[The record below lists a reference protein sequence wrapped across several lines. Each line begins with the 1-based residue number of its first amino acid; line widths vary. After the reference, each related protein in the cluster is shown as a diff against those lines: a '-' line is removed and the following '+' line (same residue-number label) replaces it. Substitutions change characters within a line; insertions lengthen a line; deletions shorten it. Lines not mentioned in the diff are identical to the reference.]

1 MVKAEVTA
9 KSGSHLENHSKP
21 PIEPFHRTRKAS
33 LAQIQDPVVSKLW
46 DNERAN
52 LYPMQFHIAML
63 SSFINSRDF
72 NSHQTKRSWSRY
84 DPARDTAHHFV
95 CLGVYH
101 PLRTASFRLKFQ
113 SSRYR
118 TQIFISRPT
127 FEKSTERLLTYAN
140 LCRKAELR
148 GWSNG
153 WREKKFMDSR
163 NFDVVR
169 LPRFRVGAS
178 AKAKH

>member
-101 PLRTASFRLKFQ
+101 PLRTASFRLEFQ

-118 TQIFISRPT
+118 TQIFISRST
-127 FEKSTERLLTYAN
+127 LKSLLKDSSHTQICVGRQSCEDGRTDEERRNSWT
-140 LCRKAELR
+140 
-148 GWSNG
+148 
-153 WREKKFMDSR
+153 REISMS
-163 NFDVVR
+163 
-169 LPRFRVGAS
+169 
-178 AKAKH
+178 